1 LVSEGG
7 KARTI
12 PLILMQMMNFH
23 CALGVQTS
31 IFTDDTLFVA
41 ADWFSSGSKGYRLV
55 RYKRQHPKCAE
66 RGCIEEDFRGSV
78 IIKKS

>member
-1 LVSEGG
+1 MSEGG
-7 KARTI
+7 IARTI
-12 PLILMQMMNFH
+12 PLILMQIIDFH
-23 CALGVQTS
+23 CALGVQTLF
-31 IFTDDTLFVA
+31 FTDDTLIVA

-78 IIKKS
+78 MIKKS